1 MQNGIVVI
9 IIIVIGGQGDFR
21 SSIRWIIF
29 VGIGLGFVLGLFC
42 LFFVRLSFPLS
53 LSPVLSL
60 TSSPQMF

>member
-1 MQNGIVVI
+1 MQNGIVLIVI
-9 IIIVIGGQGDFR
+9 IGGQGEFC

-29 VGIGLGFVLGLFC
+29 VWIGLGFVLGLFC
-42 LFFVRLSFPLS
+42 LIFGRLSFPLS